1 MYYTVYFYFLIIEYR
16 RVRKQH
22 MQLVWLALGCH
33 DDTLHTREHADK
45 KHIHVCDIM
54 IAITRLPSLLHRH
67 FLYRVS
73 QVDFKHRHTHHEQ
86 TSSAELEVEQNE
98 LQVQVR
104 HGSVA
109 AISHDRK
116 EFPSGWCSGM
126 ESQYQ

>member
-1 MYYTVYFYFLIIEYR
+1 M
-16 RVRKQH
+16 
-22 MQLVWLALGCH
+22 MMC
-33 DDTLHTREHADK
+33 DTLHTREHADK